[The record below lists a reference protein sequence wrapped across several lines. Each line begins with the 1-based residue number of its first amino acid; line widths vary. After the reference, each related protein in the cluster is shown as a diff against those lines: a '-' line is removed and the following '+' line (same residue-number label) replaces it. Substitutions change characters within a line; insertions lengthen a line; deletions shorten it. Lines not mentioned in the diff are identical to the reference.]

1 MTVALRPITDADL
14 PVLFEIYAGTRT
26 EELAKVTWW
35 TDSQKRAFLFQQF
48 SAQHQYYLENYVN
61 STFDLILFNHAPVG
75 RLYVARWE
83 NQLRIIDIA
92 LLSAYRG
99 QGIGSQ
105 LIERLLSESR
115 TQQLP
120 LTIHVERE
128 NPALAWYFRMGFQM
142 VEDKGVYLFLKAT
155 PASHSKNEGH

>member
-1 MTVALRPITDADL
+1 MSITLRPINDADL
-14 PVLFEIYAGTRT
+14 PILFKIYAETRT

-35 TDSQKRAFLFQQF
+35 SASQKEAFLFQQF

-61 STFDLILFNHAPVG
+61 STFDLILNHDTPVG

-92 LLSAYRG
+92 LLPAYRG
-99 QGIGSQ
+99 SGIGSVLLQQ
-105 LIERLLSESR
+105 LLDESKF
-115 TQQLP
+115 QNLP

-128 NPALAWYFRMGFQM
+128 NPALPWYLRMGFQM
-142 VEDKGVYLFLKAT
+142 VEDKGVYLFLKAM
-155 PASHSKNEGH
+155 PAAHAQNEG